1 METEEIKLKNT
12 IKLEELAMFGL
23 SIYLFSLTSYEW
35 WWYLVW
41 ILVPDLS
48 MIGYIINTKVGAI
61 AYNIAHHKLLAIGI
75 LIIGWYMTNPELEL
89 AGIILF
95 GHSSMDRL
103 FGYGLKYS
111 DDFKHTH
118 LGWLK

>member
-1 METEEIKLKNT
+1 MSPAETKLTNIIKIEEI
-12 IKLEELAMFGL
+12 AMFGL
-23 SIYLFSLTSYEW
+23 SIYLFNQLDYDW
-35 WWYLVW
+35 WWYLAL
-41 ILVPDLS
+41 ILTPDFS
-48 MIGYIINTKVGAI
+48 MLGYLINTRVGAI
-61 AYNIAHHKLLAIGI
+61 SYNIIHHKALAILV
-75 LIIGWYMTNPELEL
+75 LIIGWYVKNPEIEF

-95 GHSSMDRL
+95 GHSSLDRL

>member
-75 LIIGWYMTNPELEL
+75 LIIGWYITNPELEL